1 MTPKRRTTRPDGLTE
16 RQRLILALVVREHIA
31 TAQPVGSKHL
41 VTKYHLSVSA
51 ATVRNELAHLT
62 QLGYL
67 RQPHASAGRVPTE
80 KGYRTF
86 VTELMGRVD
95 LPAEVKHTIAHQFGQ
110 VRQDVDAWMR
120 LAASVLARQSHLAA
134 LVTAPHPEE
143 VRYQH
148 VELVAVYGR
157 RILMVLVLAGGEVR
171 QQILVLSEPVT
182 QAKLRNVA
190 DRLNAAC
197 ANKTWEELGTLPT
210 PSDPL
215 EADILTLVRREMEAV
230 RQDWTED
237 LYHDGLAQVL
247 EEPSFGESA
256 ARRALRLIEER
267 TLLDQLF
274 RRMLAT
280 TDVGGVQ
287 VLIGGEDTW
296 EELRDCAI
304 VLARYGVSG
313 VATGMLGVVGP
324 MRMAYSR
331 TIPTV
336 RYVAHVLTDLVSDT
350 LLDDPRS
357 SEEGRENDEAQAHAA

>member
-16 RQRLILALVVREHIA
+16 RQRLILALVVGEHIA
-31 TAQPVGSKHL
+31 SAQPVGSKHL
-41 VTKYHLSVSA
+41 VTKYRLSVSA
-51 ATVRNELAHLT
+51 ATVRNELARLT
-62 QLGYL
+62 RLGYL

-110 VRQDVDAWMR
+110 VRQDMEAWMR
-120 LAASVLARQSHLAA
+120 LAASVLARQSRMAA

-148 VELVAVYGR
+148 VELVALYGR
-157 RILMVLVLAGGEVR
+157 RILMVLVLASGEVR
-171 QQILVLSEPVT
+171 QQILVLSEPVP
-182 QAKLRNVA
+182 QARLRAVA
-190 DRLNAAC
+190 DRLNAYC
-197 ANKTWEELGTLPT
+197 ADKTWEELAILPT
-210 PSDPL
+210 PADAL
-215 EADILTLVRREMEAV
+215 EADILLLVRREMEAV
-230 RQDWTED
+230 QQDWTED
-237 LYHDGLAQVL
+237 LVHDGLAQVL
-247 EEPSFGESA
+247 NEPEFGESEA
-256 ARRALRLIEER
+256 ARRTLRLIEER
-267 TLLDQLF
+267 TLLEQLF
-274 RRMLAT
+274 RRMVAT
-280 TDVGGVQ
+280 AEVGGVQ
-287 VLIGGEDTW
+287 VLIGGENTW

-350 LLDDPRS
+350 LLDEPTA
-357 SEEGRENDEAQAHAA
+357 EEGREDGEEKAQAV

>member
-1 MTPKRRTTRPDGLTE
+1 MTPKRRATQTDGLTE

-31 TAQPVGSKHL
+31 SAQPVGSKHL
-41 VTKYHLSVSA
+41 VHKYQLNVSS

-62 QLGYL
+62 RLGYL

-86 VTELMGRVD
+86 VSELMGHVD
-95 LPAEVKHTIAHQFGQ
+95 LPPEIKRTIAHQFGQ
-110 VRQDVDAWMR
+110 VGQDLGAWMR
-120 LAASVLARQSHLAA
+120 LAASVLARQSRMAA

-148 VELVAVYGR
+148 LELVATYGR
-157 RILMVLVLAGGEVR
+157 RVLMVLVLAGGEVR
-171 QQILVLSEPVT
+171 QQMLVLSEPVA
-182 QAKLRNVA
+182 QARLRQVA
-190 DRLNAAC
+190 DRLNAYC
-197 ANKTWEELGTLPT
+197 ADKTLEDLAALPT
-210 PSDPL
+210 PSDAL
-215 EADILTLVRREMEAV
+215 EADILLLVRKEMEAV
-230 RQDWTED
+230 QQRWTED

-247 EEPSFGESA
+247 DEASFGEAA

-267 TLLDQLF
+267 TLLEQLF
-274 RRMLAT
+274 RRMVAT
-280 TDVGGVQ
+280 TEVGGVQ

-296 EELRDCAI
+296 EELRDCAF

-313 VATGMLGVVGP
+313 VATGMLGVLGP

-350 LLDDPRS
+350 LLDEPS
-357 SEEGRENDEAQAHAA
+357 EGRNDGEEEAHATA